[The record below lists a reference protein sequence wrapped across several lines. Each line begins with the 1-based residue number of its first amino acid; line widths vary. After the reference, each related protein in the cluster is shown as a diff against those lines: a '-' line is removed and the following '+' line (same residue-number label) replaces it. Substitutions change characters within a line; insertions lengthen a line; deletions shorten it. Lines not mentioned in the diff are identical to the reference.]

1 MEESVK
7 VRVVSQVMFIFY
19 GKASNNK
26 VIEILLK
33 YFYKRSSIIKMR
45 NEIFS
50 KNVGRYVKNTELI
63 YCKR

>member
-63 YCKR
+63 YYKR